1 MLVIRSKVLGF
12 CMGVRRAVE
21 LAAAEAERG
30 VPVYTIGSLI
40 HNPGVLSD
48 LKKLG
53 VQALGETPENMEN
66 RSVIIRAHG
75 IEPRV
80 EDDLRG
86 RGARIV
92 DATCPKVKASQL
104 KAESLSRAGYC
115 LFLAGEGKHA
125 EITGILGYS
134 ARGYAEAAD
143 ATDANGAG
151 NAGACSFIVNNAAEA
166 QAAAKKLL
174 NERPEAKTA
183 LIGQT
188 TISEEE
194 YRAIG
199 EEIKKYFPALEI
211 VQTICAATADRQQ
224 ALREMLP
231 DVDAVLIAGGRES
244 ANTQRLLAIA
254 GAAASG
260 HSRGSSSG
268 NPREGGKPCAL
279 VESAGEIPAEFKT
292 YRTVGLSAG
301 ASTPD
306 SVIDEIEK
314 ELLR

>member
-1 MLVIRSKVLGF
+1 MEIVRARVLGF

-21 LAAAEAERG
+21 LAVSEAERG

-40 HNPGVLSD
+40 HNPKVLSD

-53 VQALGETPENMEN
+53 VEALGELPESLEN
-66 RSVIIRAHG
+66 HPVIIRAHG
-75 IEPRV
+75 VEPRV

-115 LFLAGEGKHA
+115 LFLAGEAKHA

-134 ARGYAEAAD
+134 AKGYAKARGAAD
-143 ATDANGAG
+143 AS
-151 NAGACSFIVNNAAEA
+151 CFIVSNSAEA
-166 QAAAKKLL
+166 YAAAKKLRQT
-174 NERPEAKTA
+174 RPEARTA

-231 DVDAVLIAGGRES
+231 NVDAVLIAGGRES

-254 GAAASG
+254 GATASES
-260 HSRGSSSG
+260 SR
-268 NPREGGKPCAL
+268 NGKPCAL
-279 VESAGEIPAEFKT
+279 IESSGEIPAEFRN

-306 SVIDEIEK
+306 LVIDEIEK
-314 ELLR
+314 ELLC